1 MDAADAAFDLPAL
14 PPRQNLREKVG
25 TELRAALI
33 TGRLRPGVIYSA
45 PKLAS
50 TFGVSPTPVREAMLD
65 LAKEGLVE
73 AVRNKGFR
81 VVDIDEREL
90 DECTALRRLIEPAT
104 VAAITRTA
112 GKEDLEALRPVAEL
126 IVTAATKADLT
137 GYIDADHRFHSALLA
152 LSGNRRLVSVVAEL
166 RYRSRLYGVPAL
178 AAADRLVP
186 SAHEHI
192 ELLDLMLDGDAAGA
206 EALMHRHLDHVRT
219 IWAAAPGD

>member
-1 MDAADAAFDLPAL
+1 MDAAFDLPAL

-45 PKLAS
+45 PKLAQ

-90 DECTALRRLIEPAT
+90 DECTALRRLIEPPT
-104 VAAITRTA
+104 VAAITGTA
-112 GKEDLEALRPVAEL
+112 AGAELEALRPLAEL
-126 IVTAATKADLT
+126 IVTAAVERDLT

-152 LSGNRRLVSVVAEL
+152 LSGNRRLVSVVADL

-178 AAADRLVP
+178 AAADRLLP
-186 SAHEHI
+186 SAHEHV
-192 ELLDLMLDGDAAGA
+192 ELLDLMLAGDAEGA

-219 IWAAAPGD
+219 IWAAAPAD

>member
-1 MDAADAAFDLPAL
+1 MDAAFDLPAL

-45 PKLAS
+45 PKLAQ

-90 DECTALRRLIEPAT
+90 DECTDLRRLIEPPT
-104 VAAITRTA
+104 VAGIARTA
-112 GKEDLEALRPVAEL
+112 AKADLEALRPLAAL
-126 IVTAATKADLT
+126 IVTAATNHDLT
-137 GYIDADHRFHSALLA
+137 GYIDADHRFHSELLA
-152 LSGNRRLVSVVAEL
+152 LSGNRRLVSVVADL

-178 AAADRLVP
+178 AAADRLLP
-186 SAHEHI
+186 SAHEHV
-192 ELLDLMLDGDAAGA
+192 ELLDLMIAGDTEGA
-206 EALMHRHLDHVRT
+206 EQLMHRHLDHVRT
-219 IWAAAPGD
+219 IWAAAPAD

>member
-1 MDAADAAFDLPAL
+1 MDAAFDLPAL

-45 PKLAS
+45 PKLAQ

-90 DECTALRRLIEPAT
+90 DECTDLRRLIEPPT

-112 GKEDLEALRPVAEL
+112 AKADLEALRPLAAL
-126 IVTAATKADLT
+126 IVTAATKQDLT

-152 LSGNRRLVSVVAEL
+152 LSGNRRLVNVVADL

-178 AAADRLVP
+178 AAADRLLP

-192 ELLDLMLDGDAAGA
+192 ELLDLMLDGDAEGA
-206 EALMHRHLDHVRT
+206 EQLMHRHLDHVRT
-219 IWAAAPGD
+219 IWAAAPAG

>member
-1 MDAADAAFDLPAL
+1 MEAFDLPAL

-45 PKLAS
+45 PKLAQ

-90 DECTALRRLIEPAT
+90 DECTELRRLIEPPT
-104 VAAITRTA
+104 VAGITRTA
-112 GKEDLEALRPVAEL
+112 RPADLEALRPVAEA
-126 IVTAATKADLT
+126 IVAAALAGDLT
-137 GYIDADHRFHSALLA
+137 GYIDADHRFHSGLLA
-152 LSGNRRLVSVVAEL
+152 LAGNRRLVSVVADL

-178 AAADRLVP
+178 AAAHRLEP
-186 SAHEHI
+186 SAREHV
-192 ELLDLMLDGDAAGA
+192 ELLDLMLAGDAEGA
-206 EALMHRHLDHVRT
+206 ESLMNRHLDHVRT
-219 IWAAAPGD
+219 IWAERPAETAS